1 VHQAVAKDGQV
12 GRSSNAKMSEEPE
25 NDTKNANCA
34 CSAASQVL
42 DHDHI
47 DLRNCLI
54 EEAHFVV
61 KQGHVNDGWFKY
73 QAPEGKI

>member
-1 VHQAVAKDGQV
+1 MTQ
-12 GRSSNAKMSEEPE
+12 
-25 NDTKNANCA
+25 KNANCA

-73 QAPEGKI
+73 QAPEGEI